1 MPNFDAAT
9 IESWR
14 QERVATSKLTK
25 EPLNDWQL
33 KTALQVCEYDLQ
45 VEEDRLKEALAYVKT
60 SRSNICSL
68 KKKRENIL
76 RRMNE
81 TR

>member
-1 MPNFDAAT
+1 MPDFESAM

-60 SRSNICSL
+60 SRSNIRSL